1 MKNHL
6 GVFTPC
12 RSCTH
17 FSATGG
23 QAADLGPSVHW
34 SLVELKDPMSSAAF
48 PWTTGCSWCYSWGR
62 SASSSSADK
71 QPTCT
76 DPIKHFELSKWPKW
90 DHSKTTWMLCFER
103 ASNESRSHL
112 RHLFQPGGLCRLHL
126 LDPRWIL
133 DGVFNKSSK
142 GPLSFHESLD
152 LWKWFVGDK
161 ACLNFCGVG
170 RGQVNTGFKDPKSR
184 LFACDSPSYS
194 KSFGL
199 KFGAV
204 LKGLWDVEDSTLSVG
219 SPLRGCWGRN
229 LW

>member
-133 DGVFNKSSK
+133 DGVSISRQKVHC
-142 GPLSFHESLD
+142 LSMKVSICENGSLVTRPA
-152 LWKWFVGDK
+152 WIFVG
-161 ACLNFCGVG
+161 LGEV
-170 RGQVNTGFKDPKSR
+170 R
-184 LFACDSPSYS
+184 
-194 KSFGL
+194 
-199 KFGAV
+199 
-204 LKGLWDVEDSTLSVG
+204 
-219 SPLRGCWGRN
+219 
-229 LW
+229 